1 MARTFFELHNKQNL
15 RNFLLVGVEIEGI
28 EGWRAWASS
37 GSGDATEVPI
47 PSTII
52 VSTNFLL
59 VGMVVEV
66 EGWRACTSLGV
77 EVRGPR
83 GEKEEKKKQKSY
95 WSFQREIGYEG
106 TGLRVWRYRC
116 GRVWWYSMLNTP
128 RFWAASS
135 AGIWGAEKRNRIYW
149 DVFTS
154 TPTPLY
160 ATLRTCTP
168 LYAPLSTCTPLYATL
183 TPLTICAY
191 SAVHVLLR
199 VAYTQPPVTL
209 P

>member
-149 DVFTS
+149 DVFTTVYHSHTTVCNSENMHTTVCPSEHMHTTVCHCHLRPREWS
-154 TPTPLY
+154 T
-160 ATLRTCTP
+160 ATGTKGNHLR
-168 LYAPLSTCTPLYATL
+168 
-183 TPLTICAY
+183 
-191 SAVHVLLR
+191 R
-199 VAYTQPPVTL
+199 R
-209 P
+209 